1 MPERARSWAAPAGIL
16 LLAAAVRAW
25 FLTGPQLDY
34 DEGVYWQSLRA
45 LAAGHPLFS
54 SVYSSQPPGFLLL
67 LTPFYDLLGH
77 SLAAARGGVALVSL
91 LGIAA
96 AYSLLAS
103 AGNRAVGIAAAAL
116 LLADPLYLRQSVTL
130 QADGPALAIA
140 LAALAVAAWRSRP
153 GYQLPAA
160 GVGGALLAGACMVK
174 LLALPAALPLLLL
187 LWPSARRIVAAAVG
201 GLVVVGLC
209 LAPFAG
215 ILPLVLAQVIGLHL
229 TGGTSSLGGVD
240 GLLTLGRWEAP
251 LALLALLGIIA
262 TRARAEVR
270 LGLAWLAAAAIG
282 MLAIHP
288 LWPHHLVGAAV
299 PLALV
304 AAPAVALVVAGRT
317 RLVAAGVVLL
327 LGVGLASW
335 VVVSE
340 QRPPDQPA
348 VDRIAQ
354 LAGPGQEVITDDQ
367 FGAALAGRDTPPELV
382 DTSMVRVESGS
393 LTAAEVEH
401 MATRDR
407 VPVIVFATGRL
418 TLVPGLVDWAETSYP
433 TLERI
438 GTATILSS

>member
-1 MPERARSWAAPAGIL
+1 M
-16 LLAAAVRAW
+16 
-25 FLTGPQLDY
+25 
-34 DEGVYWQSLRA
+34 
-45 LAAGHPLFS
+45 
-54 SVYSSQPPGFLLL
+54 
-67 LTPFYDLLGH
+67 
-77 SLAAARGGVALVSL
+77 
-91 LGIAA
+91 
-96 AYSLLAS
+96 
-103 AGNRAVGIAAAAL
+103 
-116 LLADPLYLRQSVTL
+116 TL

-153 GYQLPAA
+153 GYPVPAA
-160 GVGGALLAGACMVK
+160 GVAGALLAGACMVK

-251 LALLALLGIIA
+251 LALVALLAIIT

-288 LWPHHLVGAAV
+288 LWPHHLVGVAV

-304 AAPAVALVVAGRT
+304 AAPAVALVAAGRT
-317 RLVAAGVVLL
+317 RLVAAGAVLL
-327 LGVGLASW
+327 LGVSLASR

-393 LTAAEVEH
+393 LTAAEVER

-418 TLVPGLVDWAETSYP
+418 RLVPGLVDWAQTSYP

-438 GTATILSS
+438 GTATILSSGTLVWAFSRDGLPPSPTAA